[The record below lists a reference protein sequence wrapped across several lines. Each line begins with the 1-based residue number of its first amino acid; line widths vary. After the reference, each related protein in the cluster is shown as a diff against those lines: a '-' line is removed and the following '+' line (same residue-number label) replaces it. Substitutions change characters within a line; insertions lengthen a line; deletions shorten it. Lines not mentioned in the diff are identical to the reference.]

1 MKLKR
6 IYLSFVIVFLV
17 GCSGSAVKEKINQA
31 GDVTGQAVG
40 EFASG
45 VTSGMEKAFDVT
57 VKPSANLIAKGI
69 SLGKSTVSSDSGA
82 TDNLL
87 TVYVIFK
94 SEFNGALTIKAY
106 DSKGI
111 EMGRVKNDVTGK
123 KEEAQYIEFH
133 FDKRTNID
141 FDSKLELE

>member
-1 MKLKR
+1 MKVKYSL
-6 IYLSFVIVFLV
+6 LGLVVVFLI
-17 GCSGSAVKEKINQA
+17 GCSGSAVKEKINKA

-57 VKPSANLIAKGI
+57 VNPSADLLAKGI

-87 TVYVIFK
+87 TVYVIFQNDFTG
-94 SEFNGALTIKAY
+94 SLTIKAF
-106 DSKGI
+106 DNKGI
-111 EMGRVKNDVTGK
+111 EMGRVKNDVSGK
-123 KEEAQYIEFH
+123 KDEAKYIEFR

-141 FDSKLELE
+141 FDSKLNLE